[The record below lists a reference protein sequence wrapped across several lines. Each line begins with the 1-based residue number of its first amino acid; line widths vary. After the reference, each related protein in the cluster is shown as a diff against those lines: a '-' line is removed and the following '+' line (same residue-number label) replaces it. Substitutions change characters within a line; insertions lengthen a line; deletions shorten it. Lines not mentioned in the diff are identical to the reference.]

1 MKTVGLVAAKEN
13 SNRFPNKNIYTINGT
28 PMFMNSVQPMLDSS
42 LINDVYV
49 ITDSKFI
56 KLYCNKNNINV
67 IWRPKNAT
75 RDEDKLISILRY
87 AYYSL
92 DVEYDIVVSI
102 MANCPQN
109 YLEDIEKGIKLMKK
123 NNLKEVRSFDKNGLE
138 NGIMILNKEIIQ
150 DNRDISYYLGGIITN
165 GKEIHYKEDLI

>member
-1 MKTVGLVAAKEN
+1 MKVLGLVAAKEN
-13 SNRFPNKNIYTINGT
+13 SNRFPGKNIHLVNNEPLFYH
-28 PMFMNSVQPMLDSS
+28 SVKS
-42 LINDVYV
+42 LINSQLIDDVYV
-49 ITDSKFI
+49 VTNSVTI
-56 KLYCNKNNINV
+56 KNYCDEKNINI
-67 IWRPKNAT
+67 IWRSKNAT

-92 DVEYDIVVSI
+92 DIEYDIIVSV

-109 YLEDIEKGIKLMKK
+109 SLEDVEKGIKLMQE
-123 NNLKEVRSFDKNGLE
+123 NNLKEVRSFDRKGIE
-138 NGIMILNKEIIQ
+138 NGIIILNKEIIQ